1 MELSTLVVG
10 LCLPWLFG
18 VVWLRAPW
26 LRATGVTWPTLLGY
40 GYLGGILLTT
50 LVMRLLN
57 ALEIRLGFFSIGLA
71 LLLLTVAGA
80 WLGRKEPWRIRRP
93 GADWHSLAGWRKI
106 VYAIVLAAIVIRLA
120 GLGLEIMWR
129 PLFPWDAWSQW
140 ATKAR
145 VWYELG
151 HLAKFV
157 PADIWLSGQLAG
169 AYTDAAPHYPP
180 AIPLIQ
186 VWMSYSLGR
195 WDDTLMNLPWLL
207 CAAALGLAFYG
218 QARQWQVSPL
228 FALMFTYFL
237 LSLPILDVHV
247 ALAGYAD
254 LFMGAF
260 YGLAAMAFFHWAR
273 KRDFWQGAMA
283 LLFGLGCILIKQPGI
298 AWALTF
304 LPALLIVFM
313 PRAGLVGTSVL
324 AAARCGSFVCS
335 WRERFSFVWLS
346 RASALRGGLA
356 TILAKHDGDG
366 QLAPA
371 LVSGSGGAS
380 FVVSAAS
387 CPLFSKHDSFAALRC
402 FVSRGS
408 FLFYPCSSMG
418 GRLHYDQSCFTA
430 YGAHAFVLCNGAI
443 PGSCQSPD
451 GRDYPPKINV
461 ISKCNRSPLNAELT
475 LSVRISVLHQAECA
489 A

>member
-1 MELSTLVVG
+1 MELFTLVVG
-10 LCLPWLFG
+10 LCLPWLLG

-40 GYLGGILLTT
+40 GYLCGILLTT
-50 LVMRLLN
+50 LVMRLLD
-57 ALEIRLGFFSIGLA
+57 ALGIRLGFFSIGLA
-71 LLLLTVAGA
+71 LLLLIVSGV
-80 WLGRKEPWRIRRP
+80 WFGRGESWRIRRP

-106 VYAIVLAAIVIRLA
+106 VYAIVLVAIVIRLA

-151 HLAKFV
+151 HLAAFV
-157 PADIWLSGQLAG
+157 PADVWLSGELAG

-186 VWMSYSLGR
+186 VWTSYSLGN

-207 CAAALGLAFYG
+207 CAIALGMAFYG

-260 YGLAAMAFFHWAR
+260 YGLAAMAFFHWTR

-283 LLFGLGCILIKQPGI
+283 LLFGLGCILIKQPGF

-313 PRAGLVGTSVL
+313 PRTGLVGSSVV
-324 AAARCGSFVCS
+324 AAASVATLFVLEEKDFHLFGYHVHLRFAADWHPFWQNMMVMDNWHLLWYLVVAALVLSFP
-335 WRERFSFVWLS
+335 RL
-346 RASALRGGLA
+346 
-356 TILAKHDGDG
+356 
-366 QLAPA
+366 LAPSFRSMTVLLLTAVAFLAVVFFFTHVQAWAEDYTTINRA
-371 LVSGSGGAS
+371 LMHIVPMLL
-380 FVVSAAS
+380 FYVLVLFWEAAS
-387 CPLFSKHDSFAALRC
+387 LPMLMTTRRK
-402 FVSRGS
+402 
-408 FLFYPCSSMG
+408 
-418 GRLHYDQSCFTA
+418 
-430 YGAHAFVLCNGAI
+430 
-443 PGSCQSPD
+443 
-451 GRDYPPKINV
+451 
-461 ISKCNRSPLNAELT
+461 LT
-475 LSVRISVLHQAECA
+475 
-489 A
+489 

>member
-1 MELSTLVVG
+1 MELFTLVAG
-10 LCLPWLFG
+10 LCLPWLLG

-26 LRATGVTWPTLLGY
+26 LRASGITWPTLLGY

-50 LVMRLLN
+50 LVMRLLD
-57 ALEIRLGFFSIGLA
+57 ALGIRLGFFSIGLA
-71 LLLLTVAGA
+71 LLLLIVAGA
-80 WLGRKEPWRIRRP
+80 WLGRGEPWRIRWP
-93 GADWHSLAGWRKI
+93 GIDFHSLAGGRKI
-106 VYAIVLAAIVIRLA
+106 VYAVVLAAIVIRLA
-120 GLGLEIMWR
+120 GLGLEIVWR

-151 HLAKFV
+151 YLATFV
-157 PADIWLSGQLAG
+157 PADAWLGGELAG

-218 QARQWQVSPL
+218 QARQWQVPPL

-237 LSLPILDVHV
+237 LSLPFLNVHV

-260 YGLAAMAFFHWAR
+260 YGLAAMAFFHWTR

-304 LPALLIVFM
+304 LPALLVVFM
-313 PRAGLVGTSVL
+313 PRAGLRWISAMAVAGVATLFILGEKDFNLFGYHVYLRFAADWQPFWQNMMVMENWHLLWYLVVAALVL
-324 AAARCGSFVCS
+324 SFP
-335 WRERFSFVWLS
+335 RL
-346 RASALRGGLA
+346 
-356 TILAKHDGDG
+356 
-366 QLAPA
+366 LAP
-371 LVSGSGGAS
+371 S
-380 FVVSAAS
+380 FRSMTVLLLTAV
-387 CPLFSKHDSFAALRC
+387 
-402 FVSRGS
+402 S
-408 FLFYPCSSMG
+408 FLAVVFFFTQAQAWAEDYTTINRALLHIVPMLLFYVM
-418 GRLHYDQSCFTA
+418 
-430 YGAHAFVLCNGAI
+430 VLFREAVNL
-443 PGSCQSPD
+443 PMVMTT
-451 GRDYPPKINV
+451 RRK
-461 ISKCNRSPLNAELT
+461 LT
-475 LSVRISVLHQAECA
+475 
-489 A
+489 

>member
-1 MELSTLVVG
+1 MELITLVAG
-10 LCLPWLFG
+10 LCLPWLLG

-26 LRATGVTWPTLLGY
+26 LRATGITWPTLLGY
-40 GYLGGILLTT
+40 GYLGGILFTT
-50 LVMRLLN
+50 LVTRLLD
-57 ALEIRLGFFSIGLA
+57 ALEIRLSFFSIGLA

-80 WLGRKEPWRIRRP
+80 WLGRKEPWQIRQP
-93 GADWHSLAGWRKI
+93 GVDWHSLAGWRKI
-106 VYAIVLAAIVIRLA
+106 VYAVVLAAIVIRLA
-120 GLGLEIMWR
+120 GLGLEIVWR

-151 HLAKFV
+151 HLATFV
-157 PADIWLSGQLAG
+157 PADIWLGGESAG
-169 AYTDAAPHYPP
+169 TYTDAAPHYPP

-195 WDDTLMNLPWLL
+195 WDDSLMNLPWLL
-207 CAAALGLAFYG
+207 CAVALGLAFYG
-218 QARQWQVSPL
+218 QARQWQISPL

-237 LSLPILDVHV
+237 LSLPLLDVHV

-260 YGLAAMAFFHWAR
+260 YGLAAMAFFHWTR

-324 AAARCGSFVCS
+324 AAAGVATLFILGEKDFHLFGYHVH
-335 WRERFSFVWLS
+335 
-346 RASALRGGLA
+346 LR
-356 TILAKHDGDG
+356 
-366 QLAPA
+366 
-371 LVSGSGGAS
+371 
-380 FVVSAAS
+380 
-387 CPLFSKHDSFAALRC
+387 FAADWQPFWQNMMMIDNWHLLWYLVAAALILSFPRLLTPS
-402 FVSRGS
+402 FRSMTALLLSAVS
-408 FLFYPCSSMG
+408 FLAVVFFFTHVQAWTEDYTTINRALLHIVPMLLFYVMVLFREAVNFPIVM
-418 GRLHYDQSCFTA
+418 TA
-430 YGAHAFVLCNGAI
+430 
-443 PGSCQSPD
+443 
-451 GRDYPPKINV
+451 RRK
-461 ISKCNRSPLNAELT
+461 LT
-475 LSVRISVLHQAECA
+475 
-489 A
+489 

>member
-1 MELSTLVVG
+1 MGLFTLMAG
-10 LCLPWLFG
+10 LFLPWLFG

-26 LRATGVTWPTLLGY
+26 LRASSVTWPTLLGY
-40 GYLGGILLTT
+40 GYLCGILLTT
-50 LVMRLLN
+50 LVMRLLD
-57 ALEIRLGFFSIGLA
+57 ALGIRLGFFSIGLA

-80 WLGRKEPWRIRRP
+80 WLGRRKPWRIRKP
-93 GADWHSLAGWRKI
+93 GADWHSLGGWRKL
-106 VYAIVLAAIVIRLA
+106 VYAIVLVAIVIRLA

-151 HLAKFV
+151 HLAAFV
-157 PADIWLSGQLAG
+157 PADVWLSGELTG
-169 AYTDAAPHYPP
+169 AYTDAAPHYPH

-186 VWMSYSLGR
+186 VWTSYSLGS
-195 WDDTLMNLPWLL
+195 WDDTVMNLPWLL
-207 CAAALGLAFYG
+207 CAVALGLAFYG

-260 YGLAAMAFFHWAR
+260 YGLAAMAFFHWTR

-298 AWALTF
+298 AWALTL

-313 PRAGLVGTSVL
+313 PRAGLVGISIL
-324 AAARCGSFVCS
+324 AAASMATLFVL
-335 WRERFSFVWLS
+335 EEKDFHLFGYHVHLRF
-346 RASALRGGLA
+346 A
-356 TILAKHDGDG
+356 TDWQPFWQNMMVMDNWHLLWYLVA
-366 QLAPA
+366 AA
-371 LVSGSGGAS
+371 LVLS
-380 FVVSAAS
+380 FPRLLVPTFRSMTVL
-387 CPLFSKHDSFAALRC
+387 LFSAI
-402 FVSRGS
+402 S
-408 FLFYPCSSMG
+408 FLMIVFFFTHVQAWTEDYTTINRALLHMVPMLLFYVM
-418 GRLHYDQSCFTA
+418 
-430 YGAHAFVLCNGAI
+430 VLFREAVHFPMI
-443 PGSCQSPD
+443 MTTRQ
-451 GRDYPPKINV
+451 K
-461 ISKCNRSPLNAELT
+461 LT
-475 LSVRISVLHQAECA
+475 
-489 A
+489 

>member
-1 MELSTLVVG
+1 MELITLVAG
-10 LCLPWLFG
+10 LCLPWLLG

-26 LRATGVTWPTLLGY
+26 FKAIGITWPMLLGY

-50 LVMRLLN
+50 LVMRLLD
-57 ALEIRLGFFSIGLA
+57 ALEIRLGFFSIGFA
-71 LLLLTVAGA
+71 LLFLTVVGA
-80 WLGRKEPWRIRRP
+80 WLGRREPWRIRRP

-106 VYAIVLAAIVIRLA
+106 VYAVVLAAIVVRLA
-120 GLGLEIMWR
+120 GLGLEIVWR

-140 ATKAR
+140 STKAR

-157 PADIWLSGQLAG
+157 PADVWLGGELAG

-195 WDDTLMNLPWLL
+195 WDDALMNLPWLL
-207 CAAALGLAFYG
+207 CALALGLAFYG
-218 QARQWQVSPL
+218 QARQWQISPL

-273 KRDFWQGAMA
+273 KRDFWQGVMA

-304 LPALLIVFM
+304 LPALLIVLM
-313 PRAGLVGTSVL
+313 PRAGLAGTSMLAVASVAALFALGEKDFDLFGRL
-324 AAARCGSFVCS
+324 AA
-335 WRERFSFVWLS
+335 
-346 RASALRGGLA
+346 
-356 TILAKHDGDG
+356 ILAKYDDNG

-371 LVSGSGGAS
+371 LVSGSGRACV
-380 FVVSAAS
+380 VVSEATY
-387 CPLFSKHDSFAALRC
+387 PLFPKHDSSAAQRS
-402 FVSRGS
+402 FISRGS

-418 GRLHYDQSCFTA
+418 RRLHYD
-430 YGAHAFVLCNGAI
+430 
-443 PGSCQSPD
+443 
-451 GRDYPPKINV
+451 
-461 ISKCNRSPLNAELT
+461 
-475 LSVRISVLHQAECA
+475 
-489 A
+489 

>member
-1 MELSTLVVG
+1 MGLFTLVAG
-10 LCLPWLFG
+10 LFLPWLLG

-26 LRATGVTWPTLLGY
+26 LRASGVTWPTLLGY
-40 GYLGGILLTT
+40 GYLCGILLTT
-50 LVMRLLN
+50 LVMRLLD
-57 ALEIRLGFFSIGLA
+57 ALGIRLGFFSIGLA
-71 LLLLTVAGA
+71 LLFLIVAGV
-80 WLGRKEPWRIRRP
+80 WFGRGKPWRIRWP

-106 VYAIVLAAIVIRLA
+106 VYAILLAAILIRLA

-151 HLAKFV
+151 HLASFV
-157 PADIWLSGQLAG
+157 PADVWLSGELAG

-195 WDDTLMNLPWLL
+195 WDDSLMNLPWLL
-207 CAAALGLAFYG
+207 CAIALGMAFYG

-237 LSLPILDVHV
+237 LSLPLLDVHV

-260 YGLAAMAFFHWAR
+260 YGLAAMAFFHWTR

-313 PRAGLVGTSVL
+313 PRAGLMGISMLTATAVATLFFLGEKDFHLFGYHVHLRFAADWLPFWQNMMVMDNWHLLWYLVVTALVL
-324 AAARCGSFVCS
+324 SFP
-335 WRERFSFVWLS
+335 RL
-346 RASALRGGLA
+346 LA
-356 TILAKHDGDG
+356 PPFRSMTIL
-366 QLAPA
+366 L
-371 LVSGSGGAS
+371 L
-380 FVVSAAS
+380 SA
-387 CPLFSKHDSFAALRC
+387 
-402 FVSRGS
+402 VS
-408 FLFYPCSSMG
+408 FLAVVFFFTHVQAWAEDYTTINRALLHMVPMLLFYVM
-418 GRLHYDQSCFTA
+418 
-430 YGAHAFVLCNGAI
+430 VLFREAVNFPMI
-443 PGSCQSPD
+443 MT
-451 GRDYPPKINV
+451 
-461 ISKCNRSPLNAELT
+461 NRQKLT
-475 LSVRISVLHQAECA
+475 
-489 A
+489 

>member
-1 MELSTLVVG
+1 MELFTLVAG
-10 LCLPWLFG
+10 LCLPWLLG
-18 VVWLRAPW
+18 VVWLRTPW
-26 LRATGVTWPTLLGY
+26 LRPAGVAWPTLLGY
-40 GYLGGILLTT
+40 GYLSGILLTT
-50 LVMRLLN
+50 LVMRLLD
-57 ALEIRLGFFSIGLA
+57 ALGIRLGFFSIGLA
-71 LLLLTVAGA
+71 LLFLTVAGA
-80 WLGRKEPWRIRRP
+80 WLGRREPWRIRLP
-93 GADWHSLAGWRKI
+93 GADWHSLAGWQKI
-106 VYAIVLAAIVIRLA
+106 VYAVVLAAIAVRLT
-120 GLGLEIMWR
+120 GLGLEIVWR

-151 HLAKFV
+151 HLATFV
-157 PADIWLSGQLAG
+157 PADVWLGGEFAG

-186 VWMSYSLGR
+186 VWMCYSLGR

-207 CAAALGLAFYG
+207 CAVALGLAFYG

-260 YGLAAMAFFHWAR
+260 YGLAAMAFFHWTR

-304 LPALLIVFM
+304 LPALLIVYM

-324 AAARCGSFVCS
+324 AAAGVATLFVVGEKDFHLFGYHVQLRFATDWQPFWQNMMMMDNWHLLWYLVAVALVLSFP
-335 WRERFSFVWLS
+335 RL
-346 RASALRGGLA
+346 
-356 TILAKHDGDG
+356 
-366 QLAPA
+366 LAPA
-371 LVSGSGGAS
+371 FRSMTVLLL
-380 FVVSAAS
+380 SA
-387 CPLFSKHDSFAALRC
+387 
-402 FVSRGS
+402 VS
-408 FLFYPCSSMG
+408 FLAVVFFFTHVQAWAEDYTTINRALLHIVPMLLFYVM
-418 GRLHYDQSCFTA
+418 
-430 YGAHAFVLCNGAI
+430 VLFREA
-443 PGSCQSPD
+443 
-451 GRDYPPKINV
+451 V
-461 ISKCNRSPLNAELT
+461 IRPMAMTTHRKLT
-475 LSVRISVLHQAECA
+475 
-489 A
+489 